1 MTDIMAYF
9 YGFIDLKEYIRRRK
23 MQEPTIADLLFKPG
37 AETIEF
43 DGDER
48 VK

>member
-1 MTDIMAYF
+1 MSNIMAYF

-23 MQEPTIADLLFKPG
+23 MQEP
-37 AETIEF
+37 ETARASSVPLA
-43 DGDER
+43 DER